1 MSTSIAVK
9 KAAPTKS
16 ATEKSQL
23 GGGGGKHGQ
32 PQVKRKQSISI
43 EPIAPLSLNQIEVS
57 TASLMQRTREV
68 QLIHPE
74 ILRLALRFGRKQLLG
89 STDRCLEMLRAFR
102 LVIQGYHAPANIVI
116 SRHLD
121 TWFRPQIAYL
131 VSARQL
137 AVPMGHA
144 IRFLKLKISQLSP
157 ECTEEE
163 AKSSLLESIDGFVR
177 DRYISPR
184 NYIVETGL
192 KKIKPNDVIITFARY
207 ENIMFF

>member
-1 MSTSIAVK
+1 MSSTVAAASK
-9 KAAPTKS
+9 KQPAP
-16 ATEKSQL
+16 ATANKASNANQ
-23 GGGGGKHGQ
+23 GK

-43 EPIAPLSLNQIEVS
+43 EPIASLSFNQTEVS
-57 TASLMQRTREV
+57 TASLLQRTRET
-68 QLIHPE
+68 QQPIHPE

-89 STDRCLEMLRAFR
+89 STDRCLAMLSAFR
-102 LVIQGYHAPANIVI
+102 LVIQSYHAPANVVI

-121 TWFRPQIAYL
+121 AWFRPQIAYL

-163 AKSSLLESIDGFVR
+163 AKSSLVEAIDGFVK
-177 DRYISPR
+177 DRYQSPR

-192 KKIKPNDVIITFARY
+192 KKIKPNDVIITFAR
-207 ENIMFF
+207 